1 MVKVDWRSLVFV
13 VVIGVCAGAFTG
25 AVENRPS
32 EVGIPEDKYYGYPLR
47 WRVTHTGLP
56 DEFRI
61 FELCVDCLFW
71 FVIVLIVVFVIKKS
85 MKV

>member
-1 MVKVDWRSLVFV
+1 M
-13 VVIGVCAGAFTG
+13 GVFTG

-56 DEFRI
+56 DEFRF
-61 FELCVDCLFW
+61 FELFVDCLFW
-71 FVIVLIVVFVIKKS
+71 FVIVLIVVFVVKKLA
-85 MKV
+85 KV